1 MKAEFADALGCDV
14 AAFQG
19 AAVIACFSALS
30 DPRQS
35 GKVVYP
41 LVEVLILVLAAVM
54 AGAEAFTE
62 IERFGKVKLPLLRR
76 FAPFENGTPPHDTL
90 GDIFAALD
98 FEAFQTGFAAWAARF
113 VGVPGAVVA
122 IDGKTARRTFK
133 KARGEAAI
141 HVVTA
146 YAVERRLVLGQVKTE
161 EKSNEITAIPKLLD
175 ALSLA
180 GATVTIDAMGC
191 QREIASKITDK
202 GADYILAL
210 KGNQPTLAEDVRLF
224 DAEQSAKAFADTT
237 VDQTDTV
244 DGDHGRIETRNV
256 TVYQN
261 VDWLQER
268 HAWPGL
274 KSVVKIESR
283 REIGDKIET
292 ETRFYLASA
301 VLTADVAAALVRGHW
316 GIENSL
322 HWVLDMVMRDDES
335 RVRTGN
341 AAANLA
347 IIKHIAYNLIRRG
360 KGKHSFRSKRKLA
373 AWDEDYLLSLLVA

>member
-1 MKAEFADALGCDV
+1 M
-14 AAFQG
+14 
-19 AAVIACFSALS
+19 
-30 DPRQS
+30 
-35 GKVVYP
+35 
-41 LVEVLILVLAAVM
+41 
-54 AGAEAFTE
+54 
-62 IERFGKVKLPLLRR
+62 
-76 FAPFENGTPPHDTL
+76 
-90 GDIFAALD
+90 
-98 FEAFQTGFAAWAARF
+98 
-113 VGVPGAVVA
+113 A
-122 IDGKTARRTFK
+122 IDGKTSRRTFK
-133 KARGEAAI
+133 KAKGEAAI

-175 ALSLA
+175 ALRLE

-191 QREIASKITDK
+191 QREIARKINDK

-210 KGNQPTLAEDVRLF
+210 KNNQPTLAEDVRLF
-224 DAEQSAKAFADTT
+224 DAEQSAANFADAA
-237 VDQTDTV
+237 VEQTETV
-244 DGDHGRIETRNV
+244 DGDHGRIETRKV
-256 TVYQN
+256 TVYQD
-261 VDWLQER
+261 VTWLQER

-274 KSVVKIESR
+274 KSVIKVESR
-283 REIGDKIET
+283 RETGEKIET

-301 VLTADVAAALVRGHW
+301 VLTAIVAAAFVRGHW

-373 AWDEDYLLSLLVA
+373 AWDEDYLLSLLAA